1 MALVV
6 YGDAFDPKRTFDSMN
21 CCCAVSM
28 IEHPLTGGIEHG
40 NAALRSAN
48 YEARHARRK
57 QLIV

>member
-1 MALVV
+1 
-6 YGDAFDPKRTFDSMN
+6 
-21 CCCAVSM
+21 M

-48 YEARHARRK
+48 YEARHTRRK